1 MTPITCVIRL
11 FLHLYSRQAFL
22 TWGSVFF
29 ISNQS
34 EAASVLCQ
42 PIGAKRWP
50 ISEHRENCS
59 SLSDWYLY
67 ISKYHLAYRLH
78 NTRLYGACRNYADF
92 LSMMLMLRRFRI
104 VRCKRQAALHSAL
117 FNYTP
122 LVIRRTSK
130 NKQLTI
136 VKPTQTGIYRNK
148 YTFCTIKSL
157 EPLKN
162 SNTSRVPQLGQVL

>member
-1 MTPITCVIRL
+1 LAGEKAIEESRL
-11 FLHLYSRQAFL
+11 PDP
-22 TWGSVFF
+22 
-29 ISNQS
+29 
-34 EAASVLCQ
+34 AAAAAALAYAC
-42 PIGAKRWP
+42 PGEIGAGRSA
-50 ISEHRENCS
+50 SEMRERP
-59 SLSDWYLY
+59 LLVSD
-67 ISKYHLAYRLH
+67 RE
-78 NTRLYGACRNYADF
+78 
-92 LSMMLMLRRFRI
+92 LM
-104 VRCKRQAALHSAL
+104 

-162 SNTSRVPQLGQVL
+162 SNTSRVP